1 MSFLVPLFI
10 MQELQQVGQLLVES
24 KPLPA
29 LEQLL
34 AWARQH
40 LPEMVNNIELQMSR
54 VNLCLQNFQQGLMT
68 MADYQT
74 NLLQINNGILFLLD
88 ECKKSVGSSLTD
100 AGGAA
105 LHEYHAYTC
114 DRVAH
119 SDTFRQLFNQQDQ
132 PVQFYFLYGGDLQS
146 HEGLF
151 RRIAYDLEGR
161 LQDYLNPQ
169 LQTNI
174 QALQLEMTF
183 EFSGQL
189 EHYQQNILRS
199 FFSML
204 GLPPNEHEPLLEK
217 DLTYVLERSPRLQNL
232 KATDYVCVYLHISQY
247 DWDPALTPAAARWFI
262 KEFCQEGQVNAP
274 ANMLVFL
281 AIEYDETDEEIRAQV
296 VAELQTAEL
305 LQPLPELDMVA
316 RRDIGR
322 WLEHYKQVSPNS
334 RTRKDLMQ
342 KIFGNSREHYMEDV
356 ELELKKIID
365 QYNNNIVQ

>member
-1 MSFLVPLFI
+1 
-10 MQELQQVGQLLVES
+10 MQALQQVGQLLVES

-34 AWARQH
+34 VWAREQ

-54 VNLCLQNFQQGLMT
+54 VNLVVQNFQQGLMT
-68 MADYQT
+68 MSDYQT
-74 NLLQINNGILFLLD
+74 NLLQINNGILYLLD
-88 ECKKSVGSSLTD
+88 ECKKSVGTSITD

-114 DRVAH
+114 DRVVH
-119 SDTFRQLFNQQDQ
+119 SDTFRALFNQQQQ

-161 LQDYLNPQ
+161 LQDYLNPE

-183 EFSGQL
+183 EFSRQL

-217 DLTYVLERSPRLQNL
+217 DLAYALERSPRLQNL
-232 KATDYVCVYLHISQY
+232 KPTDYVCVFLHISQY
-247 DWDPALTPAAARWFI
+247 DWDADLTPAAARWFI
-262 KEFCQEGQVNAP
+262 KVFCQEGKVKAS
-274 ANMLVFL
+274 AAMLVFL
-281 AIEYDETDEEIRAQV
+281 AVEYDEEDTELKAEIMTALES
-296 VAELQTAEL
+296 AEHLSR
-305 LQPLPELDMVA
+305 LPELDMVNQ
-316 RRDIGR
+316 RDIGR

-334 RTRKDLMQ
+334 RTRKELL
-342 KIFGNSREHYMEDV
+342 KTVFGNAQEHYMEDV

>member
-1 MSFLVPLFI
+1 
-10 MQELQQVGQLLVES
+10 MQALQQVGQLLVES

-34 AWARQH
+34 VWAREQ
-40 LPEMVNNIELQMSR
+40 LPEMVNDVELQMSR
-54 VNLCLQNFQQGLMT
+54 VNLVVQNFQQGLMT
-68 MADYQT
+68 MSDYQT
-74 NLLQINNGILFLLD
+74 NLLQINNGILYLLD
-88 ECKKSVGSSLTD
+88 ECKKSVGTSTTD

-119 SDTFRQLFNQQDQ
+119 SDSFRQLFSQQQQ

-161 LQDYLNPQ
+161 LQDYLNPE

-183 EFSGQL
+183 EFSRQL

-217 DLTYVLERSPRLQNL
+217 DLTYALERSPRLQNL
-232 KATDYVCVYLHISQY
+232 KSTDYVCVFLHISQY
-247 DWDPALTPAAARWFI
+247 DWDPDLTPAAARWFI
-262 KEFCQEGQVNAP
+262 KEFCQEGKVNTA
-274 ANMLVFL
+274 AAMLVFL
-281 AIEYDETDEEIRAQV
+281 AVEYDEEDLDLKAEIMEAL
-296 VAELQTAEL
+296 ETAEQ
-305 LQPLPELDMVA
+305 LQRLPELDMVA
-316 RRDIGR
+316 QRDIGR
-322 WLEHYKQVSPNS
+322 WFEHYKQVSPNS
-334 RTRKDLMQ
+334 RTRKELL
-342 KIFGNSREHYMEDV
+342 KTVFGSTQEHYMEDV

>member
-1 MSFLVPLFI
+1 
-10 MQELQQVGQLLVES
+10 MQALQQVGQLLVES

-34 AWARQH
+34 AWAREQ
-40 LPEMVNNIELQMSR
+40 LPEMVNDIELQMSR
-54 VNLCLQNFQQGLMT
+54 VNLVVQNFQQGLMT
-68 MADYQT
+68 MSDYQT
-74 NLLQINNGILFLLD
+74 NLLQINSGILYLLD
-88 ECKKSVGSSLTD
+88 ECKKSVGASTTD

-119 SDTFRQLFNQQDQ
+119 SDTFRQLFGEQKQ

-151 RRIAYDLEGR
+151 RRISYDLEGR
-161 LQDYLNPQ
+161 LQDYLNPE
-169 LQTNI
+169 LKTNI
-174 QALQLEMTF
+174 QSLQLEMTF
-183 EFSGQL
+183 EFSRQL
-189 EHYQQNILRS
+189 EHYKQNILRS

-217 DLTYVLERSPRLQNL
+217 DLTYALERSPRLQNL
-232 KATDYVCVYLHISQY
+232 KPTDYVCVFLHISQY
-247 DWDPALTPAAARWFI
+247 DWDPDLTPAAASWFI
-262 KEFCQEGQVNAP
+262 KEFCQEGKVNTP
-274 ANMLVFL
+274 VTILFFL
-281 AIEYDETDEEIRAQV
+281 AIEYDEEDADLKSEILAALEM
-296 VAELQTAEL
+296 AER

-316 RRDIGR
+316 QRDIGR

-334 RTRKDLMQ
+334 RTRKELM
-342 KIFGNSREHYMEDV
+342 KTVFGNSREHYMEDV